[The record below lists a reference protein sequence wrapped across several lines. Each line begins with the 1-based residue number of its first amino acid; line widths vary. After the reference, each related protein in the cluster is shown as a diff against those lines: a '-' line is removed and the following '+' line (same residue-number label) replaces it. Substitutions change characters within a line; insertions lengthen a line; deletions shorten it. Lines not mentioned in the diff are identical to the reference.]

1 MWNIKLNGI
10 KNWKI
15 GKNTMKEWWG
25 DVMKR
30 SIMSLLVIA
39 ITLIAVTAMIYSSE
53 MTSITTYFL
62 YGFKSDISS
71 YYNSQFKR
79 KTSSLLL
86 KESND
91 NIVAKDKP
99 DNMDLNIKE
108 NKTDINSNKN
118 EVTIN
123 NTAVSNLNIFK
134 MPKDEIQKNMTLSEK
149 MKLLNLGGK
158 ISAVD
163 YAKIKICL
171 EEENS
176 ENAVTDIVFL
186 LKKRLSSK
194 DYESFKEIVQK
205 YIELD
210 KLEQVAIN

>member
-1 MWNIKLNGI
+1 
-10 KNWKI
+10 
-15 GKNTMKEWWG
+15 
-25 DVMKR
+25 
-30 SIMSLLVIA
+30 MSLLVIV

-53 MTSITTYFL
+53 MMLITTYFL
-62 YGFKSDISS
+62 EGFKSDISS
-71 YYNSQFKR
+71 YYNSQIKR

-91 NIVAKDKP
+91 NTVKDKP
-99 DNMDLNIKE
+99 DNIDLNIQKNE
-108 NKTDINSNKN
+108 IDINSNKN

-123 NTAVSNLNIFK
+123 NTGVSNLNVFK
-134 MPKDEIQKNMTLSEK
+134 IPKDEIQKNMTLSEK

-171 EEENS
+171 EDENS
-176 ENAVTDIVFL
+176 ENAVTDIVLL
-186 LKKRLSSK
+186 LKKRLSSN